1 MHLDM
6 EGLSGVNSV
15 TLARA
20 VSILQTIH
28 CVVNVSVLVAKS
40 IVTCICVF
48 VASMRSGLE
57 GVPVGLHDVKLGAVL
72 AAPPASNG
80 VAVVE
85 AILGMAALSGRG
97 WDGHG
102 VEGVDSATVG
112 LAHVDVEL
120 DLGAH
125 QVHLKE
131 VGVFDVVVW
140 RVVDVA
146 AAALRA
152 SVVGTLSSALV
163 REDILG
169 VLLAVD
175 GDLDWVKV
183 LSIHPVGLEALIL
196 ASALPWST
204 DSRALLL
211 A

>member
-1 MHLDM
+1 M
-6 EGLSGVNSV
+6 G
-15 TLARA
+15 
-20 VSILQTIH
+20 
-28 CVVNVSVLVAKS
+28 
-40 IVTCICVF
+40 
-48 VASMRSGLE
+48 SGLE
-57 GVPVGLHDVKLGAVL
+57 GVPVGLHDIELGAVL
-72 AAPPASNG
+72 ATPPTGNG

-85 AILGMAALSGRG
+85 AIFGMEALSGRG

-125 QVHLKE
+125 QVHFEE
-131 VGVFDVVVW
+131 VRVRNVVVW
-140 RVVDVA
+140 RVMDVA

-152 SVVGTLSSALV
+152 GVVSTLSSALV

-183 LSIHPVGLEALIL
+183 LSVHPVGLEALEL
-196 ASALPWST
+196 ASALPWSA
-204 DSRALLL
+204 DWALLL